1 MFRIVAHAALFA
13 GALALGACGFADS
26 RAPVPE
32 FMRMKEAEQPPPEP
46 PPDVRKL
53 VREQLD
59 VVFMATSYPREVEV
73 APPHHE
79 VRGLGWTSC
88 VRAQLTSA
96 TGTAL
101 GDLHRDDQC
110 WKGRR
115 PSPCRGRRHLRVRI
129 ISADLKHDPEKCEA
143 VFRKDHAQ
151 KKNLKRDDDS
161 SRSHRALGNI
171 STARRHRVPENMQA
185 FPGKTCSA
193 AGTNV
198 VSHSCPAEGS
208 CDGGD

>member
-1 MFRIVAHAALFA
+1 MFRIFAHAALLA
-13 GALALGACGFADS
+13 SALALGACGFADS

-46 PPDVRKL
+46 PPDVRKI

-101 GDLHRDDQC
+101 GIQTYIVTVSGGKVVDRRRAEADDVCASESYQ
-110 WKGRR
+110 
-115 PSPCRGRRHLRVRI
+115 PI
-129 ISADLKHDPEKCEA
+129 
-143 VFRKDHAQ
+143 
-151 KKNLKRDDDS
+151 
-161 SRSHRALGNI
+161 
-171 STARRHRVPENMQA
+171 
-185 FPGKTCSA
+185 
-193 AGTNV
+193 
-198 VSHSCPAEGS
+198 
-208 CDGGD
+208 

>member
-1 MFRIVAHAALFA
+1 MLRIVAHAALLA

-46 PPDVRKL
+46 PPDVRKV

-59 VVFMATSYPREVEV
+59 VVFMATSYPREVQV

-79 VRGLGWTSC
+79 VRGMGWTSC

-101 GDLHRDDQC
+101 GTQTYIVTISGGKVVDRRRAEADDIC
-110 WKGRR
+110 
-115 PSPCRGRRHLRVRI
+115 
-129 ISADLKHDPEKCEA
+129 
-143 VFRKDHAQ
+143 
-151 KKNLKRDDDS
+151 S
-161 SRSHRALGNI
+161 SETYEPI
-171 STARRHRVPENMQA
+171 
-185 FPGKTCSA
+185 
-193 AGTNV
+193 
-198 VSHSCPAEGS
+198 
-208 CDGGD
+208 